1 MKRTVLKSIMLLTL
15 ICTVISYSQSQS
27 LLQPDSRLKKAYD
40 SEYLENLKQNSP
52 STLEILN
59 FELDN
64 SWFIAGPEITSKAD
78 AMEYLYYRDPITGE
92 KTDVRVE
99 VSNVEELNIA
109 EYFFDRKYDSYV
121 FYKIGD
127 SGMIIGFYSSLET
140 AKRFNISK
148 TL

>member
-1 MKRTVLKSIMLLTL
+1 RTVLKSLMLLTL
-15 ICTVISYSQSQS
+15 ICAVTT
-27 LLQPDSRLKKAYD
+27 LLQAQTLLQADPRLEKAYD
-40 SEYLENLKQNSP
+40 SEYLEHLRQNSP

-64 SWFIAGPEITSKAD
+64 SWFIAGPEIAAKAD
-78 AMEYLYYRDPITGE
+78 GMEYLYYRDPVSGE

-99 VSNVEELNIA
+99 DTNIEEINIA

-148 TL
+148 NQ

>member
-1 MKRTVLKSIMLLTL
+1 MKRTVLKSLMLITL
-15 ICTVISYSQSQS
+15 ICAVMSLSQAQS
-27 LLQPDSRLKKAYD
+27 VLQADPRLEKAYD
-40 SEYLENLKQNSP
+40 SEYLEHLRQNSP

-64 SWFIAGPEITSKAD
+64 SWFIAGPEIAAKAD
-78 AMEYLYYRDPITGE
+78 GMEYLFYRDPVTGN

-99 VSNVEELNIA
+99 ITNVEDINIA
-109 EYFFDRKYDSYV
+109 EYYFDRKYDNYV

-140 AKRFNISK
+140 AKKYNISK
-148 TL
+148 NQ